1 MSDDGIDL
9 LDAELRKLDQLIERL
24 HEEGERLRQHGSVL
38 DDLNSAFPAT
48 KEFLTARGLTR
59 VSQLDE
65 AGREE
70 LRQYL
75 ETLLRQLRT
84 PN

>member
-1 MSDDGIDL
+1 MSDDGFDR
-9 LDAELRKLDQLIERL
+9 LDAELRKLGQLIERL
-24 HEEGERLRQHGSVL
+24 HEEGERLRQYGSVL
-38 DDLNSAFPAT
+38 DEINSAFPAT
-48 KEFLTARGLTR
+48 KDFLAARGLTR

-65 AGREE
+65 SGREE
-70 LRQYL
+70 LSQHL